1 VLGPVKKSGTACLDD
16 SRRVLAS
23 RAVSRTLYFAY
34 GSNMDGATFRQ
45 RRGIEWTRAA
55 PALARGWRLA
65 VDKPSLLGT
74 GEAMATIERDAGGE
88 VWGVLY
94 EIATADYE
102 HLEFT
107 EGVLIDHYRRSE
119 IDVAPRHTWDA
130 PIVTALTL
138 ISAVHDHTIR
148 PTTRYMNLL
157 LAGAAEHGLPESW
170 IETLRRIE
178 AVEEKAEHAAL
189 RPYFDRAMRRSD

>member
-1 VLGPVKKSGTACLDD
+1 
-16 SRRVLAS
+16 
-23 RAVSRTLYFAY
+23 VSRTFYFAY
-34 GSNMDGATFRQ
+34 GSNMDPATLRG

-55 PALARGWRLA
+55 PAVARGWRLA

-74 GEAMATIERDAGGE
+74 GEAMATIDADPSGE

-94 EIATADYE
+94 DLAATDYE

-107 EGVLIDHYRRSE
+107 EGVLIDHYRRTGIEVTPS
-119 IDVAPRHTWDA
+119 HSWDA
-130 PIVTALTL
+130 PLVEAVTLV
-138 ISAVHDHTIR
+138 SSHHDHTLK

-157 LAGAAEHGLPESW
+157 VAGAMEHGLPQSW
-170 IETLRRIE
+170 LDALRRID

-189 RPYFDRAMRRSD
+189 RPAFDRAMRRGD